1 MTLIPSN
8 DVLATM
14 SARGWH
20 ADAVNTGNG
29 LELLGDLPD
38 AGVAA
43 AFFDPQY
50 RGIMDKMKY
59 GNEGE
64 RQRGRA
70 SLEQMPE
77 DVIAAFLHQI
87 DRVLAPR
94 GHLCLWVDK
103 FHLCEGIEP
112 WLSGLSLQVVDML
125 TWNKGRFG
133 MGHRTRR
140 QSEYLV
146 FLQKPPKR
154 AKGIWTDRSMPDVIE
169 EKVGRAG
176 HPHQKPVALQARL
189 IAAITRPGE
198 IVIDPAAGSFSVLQA
213 CAQVGDR
220 IFLGTDLN
228 PQMAKAA

>member
-1 MTLIPSN
+1 MTQITSHQT
-8 DVLATM
+8 AAAM
-14 SARGWH
+14 SARGWRP
-20 ADAVNTGNG
+20 DAVNTGNG
-29 LELLGDLPD
+29 LAFLADLPD
-38 AGVAA
+38 ATVSA

-50 RGIMDKMKY
+50 RGVMDKMNY

-64 RQRGRA
+64 RQKGRA
-70 SLEQMPE
+70 SLEQMPQT
-77 DVIAAFLHQI
+77 VIMAFLREI
-87 DRVLAPR
+87 DRVLVPR

-103 FHLCEGIEP
+103 FHLCEGIGS
-112 WLSGLSLQVVDML
+112 WLSGLSLQTVDML

-154 AKGIWTDRSMPDVIE
+154 AKDIWIDRSMPDVME

-176 HPHQKPVALQARL
+176 HPHQKPVALQTRL
-189 IAAITRPGE
+189 IAAITRPGD

-213 CAQVGDR
+213 CEQVGGR
-220 IFLGTDLN
+220 IFLGTDLS
-228 PQMAKAA
+228 PQVARAA